1 MNISNQ
7 HRPSTPTLLA
17 RLGAALK
24 AIPAWFYPL
33 ALLLLVPLLLPGY
46 FATPVVFESCAVRQ
60 ALVLHGSEPFTVDH
74 FEGQGDFSHDVAAG
88 EKYCMD
94 NLHLSGQ
101 ALNTDDNTRVRL
113 FNVGDKGEFYLHEP
127 PLNIVS
133 GHWKTDRVRPGSN
146 IREIRFVRMT
156 EASSRMFSAMA
167 GDGIWQ
173 TVALPRDAVS
183 LASIPVEPVPVCA
196 QLDARNCVR

>member
-7 HRPSTPTLLA
+7 YTHSRPSVLA
-17 RLGAALK
+17 SLGLALK

-33 ALLLLVPLLLPGY
+33 ALVVLVPLLLPGY

-60 ALVLHGSEPFTVDH
+60 ALVLNGSEPFSVDH
-74 FEGQGDFSHDVAAG
+74 FEGEGDFSRDVKAG

-101 ALNTDDNTRVRL
+101 AQNTDDDARVRL
-113 FNVGDKGEFYLHEP
+113 FNVGDKGELYLHEP

-133 GHWKTDRVRPGSN
+133 GHWHTDRVRPGSN
-146 IREIRFVRMT
+146 IREIRFVRMS
-156 EASSRMFSAMA
+156 EASSHRFSAMA

-173 TVALPRDAVS
+173 TVALPREASTV
-183 LASIPVEPVPVCA
+183 ASIHLEPVRICPN
-196 QLDARNCVR
+196 LDARRCVR